1 MLSLYSLQPIQIN
14 GLQKIEVTGQVS
26 KIKNTHPVISIDYF
40 WPLVIL
46 RVSKSVVLMIFLKFV
61 FFSPL

>member
-14 GLQKIEVTGQVS
+14 GLQKIKVTGQVF

>member
-14 GLQKIEVTGQVS
+14 GLQKIEVTGQVF